1 MALSIAVMVNEG
13 LPRVCRHSRTITP
26 IHVVI
31 SKYLMIFL
39 ALSDNRS
46 SI

>member
-1 MALSIAVMVNEG
+1 MALSIAVMVNED
-13 LPRVCRHSRTITP
+13 LPLVCIHSRTITP
-26 IHVVI
+26 INVVI
-31 SKYLMIFL
+31 SKYLIIFL